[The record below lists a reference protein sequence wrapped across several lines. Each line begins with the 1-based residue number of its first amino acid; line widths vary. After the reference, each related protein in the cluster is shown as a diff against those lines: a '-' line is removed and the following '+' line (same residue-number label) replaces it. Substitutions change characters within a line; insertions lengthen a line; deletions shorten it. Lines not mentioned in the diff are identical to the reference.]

1 MIEHFALLIDHFTLS
16 QSGER
21 MKIFLDTADIDEIRA
36 AVNWGILD
44 GVTTNPTLLSKEMN
58 RTGKEAREIQLEICE
73 VVEGVVNA
81 EVTSL
86 ETSEMVGE
94 GRKLAALHKRIVV
107 KTHMGI
113 EGLQATKILSSE
125 GIRTN
130 MTLIF
135 SANQALL
142 AAKAGASYVS
152 PFIGRLDDLGHLGME
167 VIRQIVEIFDNYEIH
182 TEVLVASIRHPLH
195 VIDAALLGADIATMP
210 FAVLEKMVKHPLTDI
225 GLKRFLDDW
234 KKAGSLEEKV
244 PLLTKS

>member
-1 MIEHFALLIDHFTLS
+1 
-16 QSGER
+16 
-21 MKIFLDTADIDEIRA
+21 MKIFLDTADIDEIRE

-73 VVEGVVNA
+73 MVEGVVNA

-86 ETSEMVGE
+86 EASEMVRE
-94 GRKLAALHKRIVV
+94 GRELAALHKKIVV

-113 EGLQATKILSSE
+113 EGLQATKTLSSE

-234 KKAGSLEEKV
+234 KKAGSLEEKI